1 MELKYLTPFYF
12 TEHVLVM
19 FIFCNEYKIIMTT
32 TTIIIIIIIIGNTIK
47 KHFSVH

>member
-1 MELKYLTPFYF
+1 MDLKHLTPFDY

-32 TTIIIIIIIIGNTIK
+32 TTIIIIIGNTIK